1 MTLIERLR
9 EMRKEPWIYWYLART
24 CHTEGR
30 GVMGWD
36 ETDEMNE
43 QSILRRVA
51 GAVEEATEQ
60 LRAENAEL
68 KRDEARLNW
77 LESNPRHAQTIIDGQ
92 ITDCVFYG
100 ISCAA
105 LMKLRDAIDAAM
117 KGQT

>member
-1 MTLIERLR
+1 MNLIERLR

-68 KRDEARLNW
+68 RK
-77 LESNPRHAQTIIDGQ
+77 I
-92 ITDCVFYG
+92 C
-100 ISCAA
+100 
-105 LMKLRDAIDAAM
+105 RDAYEVRARPRR
-117 KGQT
+117 